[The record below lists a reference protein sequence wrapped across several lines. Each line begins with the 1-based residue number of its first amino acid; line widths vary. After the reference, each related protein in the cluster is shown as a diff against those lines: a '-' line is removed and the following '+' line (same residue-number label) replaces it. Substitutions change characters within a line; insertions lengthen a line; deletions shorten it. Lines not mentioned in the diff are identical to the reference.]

1 MYIEADE
8 LLGAIGF
15 QASVMAASY
24 PDPEAEEGEDPVEEG
39 SAFAAV
45 LEEIITAAGELID
58 AMIKPKVDPATVTG
72 NAILKNICLAL
83 SKYEIFNRHARD
95 MVPETVANDQKAA
108 MAQLRDIQLGKLEV
122 MADDAAV
129 AEEQS
134 EWEGLD
140 RQLGTYL

>member
-24 PDPEAEEGEDPVEEG
+24 PDPEPGEGEAEPEEG
-39 SAFAAV
+39 SGFAAV

-58 AMIKPKVDPATVTG
+58 AMIKPKVDPTTVTG

-83 SKYEIFNRHARD
+83 SKYEVFNRFARD

-134 EWEGLD
+134 EWEGRD
-140 RQLGTYL
+140 QQLGTYL